1 MVQEIFYIWLTI
13 IICVFLAWYFRH
25 KDGHKERMKLIE
37 QGINPMEK
45 TTAERKENLMRIAI
59 VVVGISIGSIIIS
72 ILVGLKLLNHLGN
85 VFPLA
90 ILGLCGGIS
99 LIIANL
105 SKRNRDKQ

>member
-1 MVQEIFYIWLTI
+1 MDQQIFYIWLTI
-13 IICVFLAWYFRH
+13 IICAFLAWFFRH

-45 TTAERKENLMRIAI
+45 AASDRKTSWMSAAI
-59 VVVGISIGSIIIS
+59 VIVGLSIGVIIIS
-72 ILVGLKLLNHLGN
+72 ILVRYKLLNHFGN
-85 VFPLA
+85 IFPLA

-105 SKRNRDKQ
+105 IKWNRDKH

>member
-1 MVQEIFYIWLTI
+1 MVQQIFYIWLAI

-45 TTAERKENLMRIAI
+45 AGAERKMNVMRAAI
-59 VVVGISIGSIIIS
+59 VMVGISIGLIIIS
-72 ILVGLKLLNHLGN
+72 ILVRFKLLNHYGN
-85 VFPLA
+85 TFPLA
-90 ILGLCGGIS
+90 ILGLCGGVS

-105 SKRNRDKQ
+105 IKWNRDKH

>member
-1 MVQEIFYIWLTI
+1 MDQQLFYIWLTI
-13 IICVFLAWYFRH
+13 IICVFLAWFFRH

-45 TTAERKENLMRIAI
+45 TRAERKMNLMRAAI
-59 VVVGISIGSIIIS
+59 VIVGISIGLIIIS
-72 ILVGLKLLNHLGN
+72 ILVRLKLLNHFGN
-85 VFPLA
+85 AFPLA

-105 SKRNRDKQ
+105 IKWNRDKQ